1 MNEKKILKMNE
12 KWEKEKK
19 ILLAKKKIKEEKNGL
34 KNRKFSTTKLLILFL
49 FLNCT
54 AIEIFTGW
62 ATIQSINNAINY
74 GLSVDFSPLIAL
86 IGAIVGEVTSFLIY
100 SIKATKE
107 NTIGGITYLTASQ
120 SFNKDED
127 VKG

>member
-19 ILLAKKKIKEEKNGL
+19 ILLAKKKIKEEKRVI
-34 KNRKFSTTKLLILFL
+34 KSHKISTTKLLILFL

-62 ATIQSINNAINY
+62 ATIQSIKNATMY
-74 GLSVDFSPLIAL
+74 GLDVDFSPLIAL
-86 IGAIVGEVTSFLIY
+86 IGAVVGEVMGFLIY

-120 SFNKDED
+120 NFNNNED